1 MVYNVTFPAS
11 ELYTHC
17 LMACGWSIFVSAEYE
32 IKSTSQ
38 DMLVKYAV
46 SMKLSK
52 HISIWKTH
60 LGLSSILGEIY
71 IFLPVLLLVTKVM

>member
-17 LMACGWSIFVSAEYE
+17 LMACGQSIFVSAEYE

-60 LGLSSILGEIY
+60 LSPTSILGEIY
-71 IFLPVLLLVTKVM
+71 IFLPVLLLVTKVL

>member
-17 LMACGWSIFVSAEYE
+17 LMACGRSIFVSGEYE

-52 HISIWKTH
+52 HIS
-60 LGLSSILGEIY
+60 SA
-71 IFLPVLLLVTKVM
+71 